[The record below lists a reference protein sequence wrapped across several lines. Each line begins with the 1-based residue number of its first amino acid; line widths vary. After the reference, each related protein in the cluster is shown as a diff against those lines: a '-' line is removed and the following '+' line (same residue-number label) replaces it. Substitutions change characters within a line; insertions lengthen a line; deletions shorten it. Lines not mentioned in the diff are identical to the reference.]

1 MRPRTPRAGIGQS
14 PDGRPRRVLGILG
27 RVISFVLLVVGA
39 LAVVVGA
46 IARPVLGRWID
57 KRNIERLRLRYSLD
71 QETAEELYRQARLH
85 GFGSAWRTVIE
96 PPAAQTGQD
105 GRTRPTGQA
114 TGRTRDRRLADRHRA

>member
-1 MRPRTPRAGIGQS
+1 MRPGTGRAGIGRS
-14 PDGRPRRVLGILG
+14 PDGRPRRVFGILG

-71 QETAEELYRQARLH
+71 QETAEELYRQARRH
-85 GFGSAWRTVIE
+85 GFGAAWKTVIE
-96 PPAAQTGQD
+96 GPARRTNPAGQTRPAA
-105 GRTRPTGQA
+105 PT
-114 TGRTRDRRLADRHRA
+114 TGRTRDRRLAGRHRA